1 MNKKAK
7 GRPFLP
13 VPFCYAQSASIAVL
27 PSLIC
32 KPSSVVYG
40 HLSGRIVTD
49 AFKRYSR
56 HPSGEQPCAM
66 GAQSCTGRGLHG
78 TPRCRGVGELLPPL
92 SILAD
97 CSAVCFC
104 CTILG
109 VASTGRYPASCSAVL
124 GLSSWRNATRPY
136 NQLGSLYSIAQTAC
150 ICQVYRAYSIHVFSL
165 RFACVLQ
172 QKVLQCICEN
182 FGIRIKF

>member
-1 MNKKAK
+1 MRRCAN
-7 GRPFLP
+7 L
-13 VPFCYAQSASIAVL
+13 QLL

-40 HLSGRIVTD
+40 HLSSRIVAD
-49 AFKRYSR
+49 AFERYSR
-56 HPSGEQPCAM
+56 RTSGEQPYATC
-66 GAQSCTGRGLHG
+66 AQSCTGRGLHG

-104 CTILG
+104 CTFLG

-124 GLSSWRNATRPY
+124 GLSSWRKTPRDRMINSEVFLLYRKRKSKVKFIRAILSKYFLWDSLVFCAEKYY
-136 NQLGSLYSIAQTAC
+136 N
-150 ICQVYRAYSIHVFSL
+150 VF
-165 RFACVLQ
+165 V
-172 QKVLQCICEN
+172 
-182 FGIRIKF
+182 RILAFV

>member
-1 MNKKAK
+1 M
-7 GRPFLP
+7 PLC
-13 VPFCYAQSASIAVL
+13 FCVAAFFRLL

-40 HLSGRIVTD
+40 HLSRRIVAD
-49 AFKRYSR
+49 AFERYSR
-56 HPSGEQPCAM
+56 RTSGEQPYATC
-66 GAQSCTGRGLHG
+66 AQSCTGRGLHG

-109 VASTGRYPASCSAVL
+109 VASTGRYPAWRETPRDRMINSEVFILYKIAGSFVKFIGDNTEVL
-124 GLSSWRNATRPY
+124 FCRD
-136 NQLGSLYSIAQTAC
+136 SL
-150 ICQVYRAYSIHVFSL
+150 VF
-165 RFACVLQ
+165 
-172 QKVLQCICEN
+172 
-182 FGIRIKF
+182 

>member
-1 MNKKAK
+1 M
-7 GRPFLP
+7 PLC
-13 VPFCYAQSASIAVL
+13 FCVAAFFRLL

-40 HLSGRIVTD
+40 HLSSRIVAD
-49 AFKRYSR
+49 AFERYSR
-56 HPSGEQPCAM
+56 RTSGEQPYATC
-66 GAQSCTGRGLHG
+66 AQSCTGRGLHG

-104 CTILG
+104 CTFLG

-124 GLSSWRNATRPY
+124 GLSSWREAPRDRMINSEVFILYKIA
-136 NQLGSLYSIAQTAC
+136 GSFVKFIGDNTEVLFCRDSL
-150 ICQVYRAYSIHVFSL
+150 VF
-165 RFACVLQ
+165 
-172 QKVLQCICEN
+172 
-182 FGIRIKF
+182 